1 MNKQLLHQVKE
12 AALSVLPLCVII
24 FALHFTV
31 APMPLGTLALFI
43 PSVLLLIAGL
53 VIFSIGSEMSMIPI
67 GEMIGSELTKS
78 RNLLVIIIAGLF
90 LGTVMTIAE
99 PDLQVL
105 TNQVPAIPNMA
116 LVGAVA
122 LGVGLF
128 LVLAL
133 LRIIFQLDLRLMF
146 LISYAI
152 AFFIAGV
159 FSPDFLAVAFD
170 SGGVTTGP
178 ITVPFILS
186 MGIGISA
193 IRGSKN
199 AEEDSFG
206 ICALSSIGPVIAV
219 LILGIFY
226 DANGSGYAFESPET
240 ASSIGDVIR
249 LYAMGLADSFT
260 DVLTVLLPIA
270 VIFFVAQIVRFR
282 LSRTTFVK
290 IVVGLIYSLVG
301 ITLFLT
307 GINIGFLPTGT
318 YLGTKIAALSYN
330 WVLIPISGIIGFF
343 VVYAEPAVHV
353 LNKQV
358 EDITNG
364 AITQKMM
371 MAGLSVGVS
380 LGLILS
386 VVRILFQLSFWYFL
400 LPGYVLALAL
410 SFFTPK
416 IFTAIAFDSG
426 GVASGTMTA
435 AFILPFAVG
444 ICNSVGGNVMT
455 DAFGI
460 ISMVAMMP
468 LISIQVLGVVYNLK
482 KKRNE
487 AIESEQGD
495 LYSEK
500 VLLESLLGLNSED
513 KSVIINY
520 SVAGEVEEPAQQ
532 DEKTQAE
539 SRTEALSEEAPG
551 GGEASRTGDT
561 ENTGETGKT
570 E

>member
-1 MNKQLLHQVKE
+1 M
-12 AALSVLPLCVII
+12 
-24 FALHFTV
+24 
-31 APMPLGTLALFI
+31 
-43 PSVLLLIAGL
+43 
-53 VIFSIGSEMSMIPI
+53 
-67 GEMIGSELTKS
+67 
-78 RNLLVIIIAGLF
+78 
-90 LGTVMTIAE
+90 
-99 PDLQVL
+99 
-105 TNQVPAIPNMA
+105 
-116 LVGAVA
+116 
-122 LGVGLF
+122 
-128 LVLAL
+128 
-133 LRIIFQLDLRLMF
+133 
-146 LISYAI
+146 
-152 AFFIAGV
+152 
-159 FSPDFLAVAFD
+159 
-170 SGGVTTGP
+170 
-178 ITVPFILS
+178 
-186 MGIGISA
+186 
-193 IRGSKN
+193 
-199 AEEDSFG
+199 
-206 ICALSSIGPVIAV
+206 
-219 LILGIFY
+219 
-226 DANGSGYAFESPET
+226 
-240 ASSIGDVIR
+240 
-249 LYAMGLADSFT
+249 
-260 DVLTVLLPIA
+260 
-270 VIFFVAQIVRFR
+270 
-282 LSRTTFVK
+282 
-290 IVVGLIYSLVG
+290 
-301 ITLFLT
+301 
-307 GINIGFLPTGT
+307 
-318 YLGTKIAALSYN
+318 
-330 WVLIPISGIIGFF
+330 
-343 VVYAEPAVHV
+343 VYAEPAVHV

-539 SRTEALSEEAPG
+539 SRTEALSEEATG